1 MRKQLCTLLLLCTWF
16 VVQATQAQTMRGG
29 LTPEQ
34 EKQWREVAEIN
45 KMILLRQNPQAHFSK
60 ERVTSLADAKAKQN
74 EVQQSSTVASE
85 LQVRQ
90 KIRAYFQAHPEEGEK
105 YNWGNL
111 PPATPMTA
119 ALEEMKVG
127 SLDDV
132 KFEALPEQKQMQ
144 LIEASPALKAIW
156 QEQQPQMAG
165 MSEAQQKELRKKLW
179 EMYKQTKK

>member
-1 MRKQLCTLLLLCTWF
+1 MKTQLCTLLLLCTWF
-16 VVQATQAQTMRGG
+16 VVQATQAQTMRPG

-60 ERVTSLADAKAKQN
+60 ERVTTLADAKAKQN
-74 EVQQSSTVASE
+74 EVPQQNAVASE

-111 PPATPMTA
+111 PPATPMIA
-119 ALEEMKVG
+119 VLEQMNVG

-132 KFEALPEQKQMQ
+132 KFEALPEQKQAQ
-144 LIEASPALKAIW
+144 LIEASPELKALW

-165 MSEAQQKELRKKLW
+165 MSEAQQSALRKKLW
-179 EMYKQTKK
+179 EKFKQQKQ